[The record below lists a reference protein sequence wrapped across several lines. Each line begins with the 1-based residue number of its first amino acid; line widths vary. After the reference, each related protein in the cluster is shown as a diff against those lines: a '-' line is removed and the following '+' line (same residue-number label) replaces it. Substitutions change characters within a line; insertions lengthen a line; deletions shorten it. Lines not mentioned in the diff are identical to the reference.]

1 MDGLSDLQDAT
12 RDDHGEKL
20 IPGGRALKTG
30 ARVALLGA
38 MFVALVGTVV
48 LSHLHPPLTRGACP
62 ATPPPICYRGL
73 NSPPITTSWY
83 LPDYPLIEAMRESII
98 GTFLACE
105 TQFEGE
111 EGPVYGLMPAR
122 EYGMIYVRDLSTM
135 MPALSSF
142 YGDQHLRTPIEEL
155 LRRQYGPTTKSA
167 DGDVP
172 GDGAVSAI
180 VAPDGHIDK
189 ATVVSDEEVHLINAA
204 YHYYAMAGGVDWLWK
219 EVGGETVLSHLN
231 RAMEWLYANRF
242 CPTMGLIKRG
252 HTTDWGDVKFEPS
265 AYPTDLDTGANHWT
279 CSIYDQALTYRALLQ
294 LAEMNGAIGAN
305 LRAED
310 LRERSE
316 RIRLS
321 TNRRLWNEEH
331 ESYRIHLHVT
341 PLSHPF
347 PEDEMVS
354 ISNALVAYVGLSD
367 PSRSSKV
374 LASLERARL
383 SAGAGKPG
391 LSIYPPYP
399 PGFFSH
405 PQMSA
410 GEYQNGGLW
419 DWWGGVQITA
429 EFENGKSSTALAH
442 LRMVA
447 REWVLHPGRI
457 FEWQTPSEGQGWGS
471 HNYASAAAT
480 MAEAIL
486 TGLYGVTIERDGIS
500 LRPRLGKH
508 DGQVRVVQPATG
520 LYLSYDYRYQTG
532 SVVLDYGS
540 NHTNALDMAVLLPRG
555 REIERVSID
564 GHEVSYRVET
574 LLEDCY
580 CAFRGDS
587 GVHRAVL
594 TFKNQPEL
602 GVYRTAHGSSSH
614 SPPP

>member
-1 MDGLSDLQDAT
+1 
-12 RDDHGEKL
+12 L
-20 IPGGRALKTG
+20 IPSGRTLEAG
-30 ARVALLGA
+30 ARVARLGVLFA
-38 MFVALVGTVV
+38 VLVGTVT
-48 LSHLHPPLTRGACP
+48 LSHLHPPLAMGARQ
-62 ATPPPICYRGL
+62 ATPRPIDYQDL
-73 NSPPITTSWY
+73 NSPPVTTSWH
-83 LPDYPLIEAMRESII
+83 LPDYPLIEAMHESII
-98 GTFLACE
+98 GTFVACE

-111 EGPVYGLMPAR
+111 EGLVYGLMPAH

-135 MPALSSF
+135 MPALTSF

-155 LRRQYGPTTKSA
+155 LRRQYGPKSMSA
-167 DGDVP
+167 DADVP

-180 VAPDGHIDK
+180 VAADGHIDK
-189 ATVVSDEEVHLINAA
+189 ATTVSDEEVHLINAA
-204 YHYYAMAGGVDWLWK
+204 YHYYSMVGGTDWLRK
-219 EVGGETVLSHLN
+219 EVGRETVLSHLN
-231 RAMEWLYANRF
+231 RAMEWLYANRY

-265 AYPTDLDTGANHWT
+265 AFPTDLDTDADHWT

-294 LAEMNGAIGAN
+294 LAEMNGGIGAD
-305 LRAED
+305 LVAED
-310 LRERSE
+310 LRDRAE

-321 TNRRLWNEEH
+321 TDRELWNEEH
-331 ESYRIHLHVT
+331 EVYRIHVHIT
-341 PLSHPF
+341 PFSHPF

-383 SAGAGKPG
+383 SAGASKPG

-410 GEYQNGGLW
+410 GRYQNGGLW
-419 DWWGGVQITA
+419 DWWGAVQITA

-447 REWVLHPGRI
+447 REWAMHPGQI
-457 FEWQTPSEGQGWGS
+457 FEWQVPADDQGWGS
-471 HNYASAAAT
+471 HNYGSAAAT

-486 TGLYGVTIERDGIS
+486 TGLYGVTIESDGIS
-500 LRPRLGKH
+500 LCPRLGKH

-520 LYLSYDYRYQTG
+520 LYLSYDYEHLAG
-532 SVVLDYGS
+532 AIILDYGS
-540 NHTNALDMAVLLPRG
+540 NHPNALEMAVLLPRG
-555 REIERVSID
+555 REIERVSVD
-564 GHEVSYRVET
+564 GHEVPYRMET

-580 CAFRGDS
+580 CTFKGDS

-594 TFKNQPEL
+594 AFKNQPEL